1 MAMQVLDGD
10 RPPILGGRDGVKGLR
25 VLPQE
30 STHIKHN
37 VSAESDTL
45 SWFVYELI
53 AIQVLRGD
61 GPPILGEGIELER
74 RVLNHARE
82 ISPY

>member
-1 MAMQVLDGD
+1 M
-10 RPPILGGRDGVKGLR
+10 
-25 VLPQE
+25 LPRE
-30 STHIKHN
+30 STHIRHN

-53 AIQVLRGD
+53 AIQVLRVD

-74 RVLNHARE
+74 RVLNHVKSRH
-82 ISPY
+82 IRHMFFC